1 LTESIK
7 NKLQERGFA
16 MDDLAELKEKIR
28 RLVDV
33 EEIKQLKYKYQRCLD
48 TKDWDGLAETFV
60 KDAIT
65 AFSDGQYVFKG
76 VDKIMEFLR
85 SSPLGENKI
94 FIGVHHVHHPEIKIT
109 SDTTATGI
117 WALYCYMMNKNQK
130 TGLRILAYYHDEY
143 VKINGQW
150 KISFTGYDRI
160 LEETWNR
167 DDTPSLD
174 LVAG

>member
-1 LTESIK
+1 MT
-7 NKLQERGFA
+7 
-16 MDDLAELKEKIR
+16 DLAELKEKIKY
-28 RLVDV
+28 LEDV

-60 KDAIT
+60 KDATT
-65 AFSDGQYVFKG
+65 AFSDGQYTLKG

-85 SSPLGENKI
+85 SSPLGEDKI

-117 WALYCYMMNKNQK
+117 WALYCYMVNKTQK

-143 VKINGQW
+143 VKMNGQW
-150 KISFTGYDRI
+150 KINFTGYDRI
-160 LEETWNR
+160 LEETWKR
-167 DDTPSLD
+167 EDIPSME